1 MNFDLLERIVEIY
14 IIYIEEWKNVKLYK
28 GTENLSN
35 FVHITVF
42 IYTWLNHTPVNGVLH
57 CKLCFIFN
65 MFENKISLL
74 TSLFESEFDFQ
85 SSVLHCKFLLRE
97 HFNTKSHYCNHD
109 DVLSWTLWKK
119 KKGFYTRSTISY

>member
-1 MNFDLLERIVEIY
+1 MSNCIKEQKICQILY
-14 IIYIEEWKNVKLYK
+14 IL
-28 GTENLSN
+28 
-35 FVHITVF
+35 F

-119 KKGFYTRSTISY
+119 KKRFLYQKYYFLLEEINVSKEKNMYVEILSWQ

>member
-1 MNFDLLERIVEIY
+1 MSNCIKEQKICQILY
-14 IIYIEEWKNVKLYK
+14 IL
-28 GTENLSN
+28 
-35 FVHITVF
+35 F

-109 DVLSWTLWKK
+109 DVLSWTLWRKK
-119 KKGFYTRSTISY
+119 KRFLYQKYYFLLEEINVSKEKNMYVEILSWQ

>member
-1 MNFDLLERIVEIY
+1 
-14 IIYIEEWKNVKLYK
+14 
-28 GTENLSN
+28 
-35 FVHITVF
+35 
-42 IYTWLNHTPVNGVLH
+42 
-57 CKLCFIFN
+57 

-74 TSLFESEFDFQ
+74 TSLFESESDFQ

-119 KKGFYTRSTISY
+119 KRFLYQKYYFLLEEINVSKEKNMYVEILSWQ

>member
-1 MNFDLLERIVEIY
+1 MSNCIKEQKICQILY
-14 IIYIEEWKNVKLYK
+14 IL
-28 GTENLSN
+28 
-35 FVHITVF
+35 F

-119 KKGFYTRSTISY
+119 KRFLYQKYYFLLEEINVSKEKNMYVEILSWQ